1 MLAAKPALGGEVFN
15 FSYEC
20 RMTVLELVARLL
32 AVMGS
37 ELEPDVRNEASNE
50 IRDQYL
56 DATKARAVLH
66 WTPAF
71 TLDAGL
77 RETVGWY
84 TRYFGG

>member
-1 MLAAKPALGGEVFN
+1 MAK
-15 FSYEC
+15 
-20 RMTVLELVARLL
+20 LL

-37 ELEPDVRNEASNE
+37 QLEPDIRNDASNE

-56 DATKARAVLH
+56 DATKARTVLG

-77 RETVGWY
+77 RETVDWY